1 MNAFNRDVGKCVIE
15 HILPVDKV
23 QKTERYNY
31 CVHQRLG
38 IWGTMCDF
46 IGVTDGLTVGP
57 DFFALK
63 DLQTLLQ
70 PFRTQRENEP
80 LYNSNKRSV
89 CH

>member
-1 MNAFNRDVGKCVIE
+1 
-15 HILPVDKV
+15 
-23 QKTERYNY
+23 
-31 CVHQRLG
+31 
-38 IWGTMCDF
+38 MCDF

-80 LYNSNKRSV
+80 HCRLLLHSF
-89 CH
+89 